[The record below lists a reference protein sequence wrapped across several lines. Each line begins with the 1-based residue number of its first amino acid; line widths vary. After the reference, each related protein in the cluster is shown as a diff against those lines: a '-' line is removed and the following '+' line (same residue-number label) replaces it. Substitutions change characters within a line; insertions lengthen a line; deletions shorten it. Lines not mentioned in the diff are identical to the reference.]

1 MYWSAGTYR
10 GARDLFPLFW
20 QSRLRRQW
28 SKSKALSKEWSI
40 WYSGTSRQVADWV
53 QVLCAWSLNGSL
65 PYLGLPKVHSKQA
78 WCSNHRLHGFFFP
91 FFWDC
96 QCLLFIYYWHN
107 ICRLSGAA
115 LVVPFVHYW
124 WPCFPSQ
131 LAKEA
136 FKTLCVQDQWVF
148 RVAYHAPWL
157 FYWWMTQKWFPS
169 LSIMAGNMSIF
180 SQPDL
185 EMLKKLSEI
194 PSAGQVRNISH
205 ALLVYHIIWMKCFKH
220 FL

>member
-1 MYWSAGTYR
+1 M
-10 GARDLFPLFW
+10 
-20 QSRLRRQW
+20 
-28 SKSKALSKEWSI
+28 
-40 WYSGTSRQVADWV
+40 
-53 QVLCAWSLNGSL
+53 
-65 PYLGLPKVHSKQA
+65 
-78 WCSNHRLHGFFFP
+78 
-91 FFWDC
+91 
-96 QCLLFIYYWHN
+96 LFIYYWHN

-220 FL
+220 FLWASFGYTPNFLFLLNGNPSLVLFTRCVKSCRL